1 MYWIQ
6 ETGGNHNLSGYKLFY
21 FDKETEL
28 SDLPTATKEGKPQ
41 DGDTVSCQKCAYG
54 SEAFCIGVSKAYVFT
69 KDTDTWTEV

>member
-41 DGDTVSCQKCAYG
+41 DGDTVSCQK
-54 SEAFCIGVSKAYVFT
+54 
-69 KDTDTWTEV
+69 